1 MRHEGIK
8 SFYDFRQVT
17 SEELQKEATKLIDV
31 SDCDSIAGPQSSD
44 TTVVFRTARLCM
56 TA

>member
-31 SDCDSIAGPQSSD
+31 SDCDGIAG
-44 TTVVFRTARLCM
+44 L
-56 TA
+56 

>member
-17 SEELQKEATKLIDV
+17 AEELQREASKLIDV
-31 SDCDSIAGPQSSD
+31 SDCHCITVPLIQLLSSGLQGC
-44 TTVVFRTARLCM
+44 V
-56 TA
+56 